1 MKNLTKIVD
10 LRSDTV
16 TLPSKEMITSIA
28 NSELGDDVF
37 QEDPTVNQLENTVAK
52 LVNKESAIL
61 VPSGTMGNLIAI
73 LIHAP
78 RGTEV
83 ILGDKSHTFI
93 YEAGG
98 ISAFGGIHS
107 HQLKN
112 NDDGT
117 IDLNRIK
124 NAIRDDNI
132 HFPRTSLISLEN
144 THNMCYGTPISE
156 KYINL
161 VKNIADE
168 YYLPIHVDGARIF
181 NSAISQGLD
190 IKKLT
195 KHIDSI
201 TFCLSKGLAAPIGS
215 MLCGSEKFINEARR
229 IRKALGGG
237 MRQAGIIASAGLF
250 SLKKFEKQIRCDH
263 SNAQILAQ
271 GINEIDGLNIDISK
285 VKTNIIYFSINKK
298 IMSGKDFVKLM
309 ACYNIKFFEVSENR
323 FRLVTHYGIDKSDI
337 DYVLSLFNKFI
348 K

>member
-1 MKNLTKIVD
+1 MKNLTKIID

-16 TLPSKEMITSIA
+16 TLPSKEMMTSII
-28 NSELGDDVF
+28 NSKLGDDVF
-37 QEDPTVNQLENTVAK
+37 QEDPTVNKLENRAAE
-52 LVNKESAIL
+52 LVGKESAIL

-73 LIHAP
+73 LVHAP

-112 NDDGT
+112 NTNGT
-117 IDLNRIK
+117 IDLDRIQ

-144 THNMCYGTPISE
+144 THNMCYGTPITE
-156 KYINL
+156 KYIKS
-161 VKNIADE
+161 VKKIADI
-168 YYLPIHVDGARIF
+168 YSLPIHIDGARIF
-181 NSAISQGLD
+181 NSAISQEVD
-190 IKKLT
+190 VKQLT
-195 KHIDSI
+195 GNIDSI

-215 MLCGSEKFINEARR
+215 VLCGSKTFINEARR

-250 SLKKFEKQIRCDH
+250 SLKKFDEQIRFDH
-263 SNAQILAQ
+263 NNAQMLAK
-271 GINEIDGLNIDISK
+271 GINEIDGLRIDIDK
-285 VKTNIIYFSINKK
+285 VKTNIIYFSIDSE
-298 IMSGKDFVKLM
+298 IMSGNELVTLM
-309 ACYNIKFFEVSENR
+309 NSHNIKFFEVSKNR
-323 FRLVTHYGIDKSDI
+323 FRLVTHYGINKSDI
-337 DYVLSLFNKFI
+337 DYILSLFNKFI